1 MTSFQISFKLTKPRC
16 LVDMELDVPL
26 VDRSESALLLALRRA
41 DWQLFEWRKTK
52 AIPYPDA
59 YPLEFDK
66 AKPPKKY
73 FYVNAGRQSVG
84 QSYLAALVGLS
95 DPALVHFFK
104 KQGVFCLKHLQ
115 AEKYYGKLLAGNL
128 AQAEGSDALEFSH
141 DGEAINSMMIPSIPA
156 KKMRID
162 KSSAAA
168 ISQGS
173 QAAGPA
179 GPSAPLA
186 PQLKAL
192 REGTCFK
199 PTYSTYIVGC
209 CYCCSGP

>member
-1 MTSFQISFKLTKPRC
+1 
-16 LVDMELDVPL
+16 MELDVPL

-104 KQGVFCLKHLQ
+104 KQGVFCLKHFAGREVLWQ
-115 AEKYYGKLLAGNL
+115 TLGRKLGAG
-128 AQAEGSDALEFSH
+128 
-141 DGEAINSMMIPSIPA
+141 
-156 KKMRID
+156 
-162 KSSAAA
+162 
-168 ISQGS
+168 
-173 QAAGPA
+173 
-179 GPSAPLA
+179 
-186 PQLKAL
+186 
-192 REGTCFK
+192 
-199 PTYSTYIVGC
+199 
-209 CYCCSGP
+209 